1 MIQLWVLFTSAST
14 STPLTVTEWSYC
26 LFVRKTQI
34 FGAIWHLS
42 VCLFFAHFNFN
53 SQQQPNPAAPKVE
66 TAGMM
71 TTDDHHT
78 IIMFGR
84 DTAEQTEDDGHRV
97 IARGGLNSVCFDES
111 FERILEC
118 GFRMWKVWFNFSR
131 NRSERPEGEG
141 E

>member
-53 SQQQPNPAAPKVE
+53 SQQPNPAAAPKVE

-71 TTDDHHT
+71 TTDD
-78 IIMFGR
+78 
-84 DTAEQTEDDGHRV
+84 TEDDGHRV
-97 IARGGLNSVCFDES
+97 IARGGLNSVC
-111 FERILEC
+111 L
-118 GFRMWKVWFNFSR
+118 
-131 NRSERPEGEG
+131 
-141 E
+141 